1 MHALTKLIKDD
12 MKPALGVTEPGAIA
26 LAVASAA
33 ERIGGGDRA
42 EVVLNSGMYKNAFT
56 CGIPNSP
63 YFGNEYAAALG
74 LIAAKPELGLEC
86 LAARR
91 AKLSRKAG

>member
-33 ERIGGGDRA
+33 EIMDKAIG
-42 EVVLNSGMYKNAFT
+42 
-56 CGIPNSP
+56 
-63 YFGNEYAAALG
+63 
-74 LIAAKPELGLEC
+74 
-86 LAARR
+86 
-91 AKLSRKAG
+91 

>member
-26 LAVASAA
+26 FAVASAA

-56 CGIPNSP
+56 CGIPHTEQP
-63 YFGNEYAAALG
+63 VFRQR
-74 LIAAKPELGLEC
+74 IR
-86 LAARR
+86 RR
-91 AKLSRKAG
+91 ARAYSGEAGARTRVPRSCDGRG